1 MYFIEILLG
10 FFKHN
15 LYTSVFT
22 LIFSFI
28 PALFIKNN
36 KIIHLMLTISVVSV
50 ILIAMCLFLYICND
64 LMTCITIW
72 FGNW

>member
-1 MYFIEILLG
+1 MYFIEVLLG
-10 FFKHN
+10 
-15 LYTSVFT
+15 LSVFT

-50 ILIAMCLFLYICND
+50 ILIAMCLFLYICNA

>member
-10 FFKHN
+10 
-15 LYTSVFT
+15 LSVFT

-28 PALFIKNN
+28 PVIFLKNN
-36 KIIHLMLTISVVSV
+36 KINNIMATVEVVSI
-50 ILIAMCLFLYICND
+50 ILIVICLFLYICNA
-64 LMTCITIW
+64 LMTCVTIW

>member
-10 FFKHN
+10 
-15 LYTSVFT
+15 LSVFT
-22 LIFSFI
+22 FIFSFI
-28 PALFIKNN
+28 PVIFLKNN
-36 KIIHLMLTISVVSV
+36 KINNIMATVEVVSI
-50 ILIAMCLFLYICND
+50 ILIVICLFLYICNS

>member
-10 FFKHN
+10 
-15 LYTSVFT
+15 LSVFT
-22 LIFSFI
+22 FIFSFI
-28 PALFIKNN
+28 PVIFLKNN
-36 KIIHLMLTISVVSV
+36 KINNIMATVEVVSIV
-50 ILIAMCLFLYICND
+50 LILICLVLYICNA